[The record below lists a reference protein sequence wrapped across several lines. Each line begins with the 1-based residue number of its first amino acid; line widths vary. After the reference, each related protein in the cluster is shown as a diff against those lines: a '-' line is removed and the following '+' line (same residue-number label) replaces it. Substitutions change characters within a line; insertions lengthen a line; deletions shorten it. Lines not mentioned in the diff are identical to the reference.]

1 MGRVY
6 AAGLLTG
13 FAIGLLWSLIPALV
27 DLSRPAVIQN
37 DNTSHRNGN
46 WI

>member
-13 FAIGLLWSLIPALV
+13 FAIGLLYGLIPVLL
-27 DLSRPAVIQN
+27 DSPRPAVIEN
-37 DNTSHRNGN
+37 GNTSHRNGI